1 MSADDGRL
9 QKSPDFWPGKK
20 KKKTSSGDFSPE
32 ENGLPPI
39 ELCLASVFLV
49 VELCQAPVF
58 LVFELCQAPV
68 FGEKLSTK
76 YPT

>member
-1 MSADDGRL
+1 MEDSKNHQIFD
-9 QKSPDFWPGKK
+9 QGKK
-20 KKKTSSGDFSPE
+20 NKKTSSGDFSPE
-32 ENGLPPI
+32 EKGLPPI

-49 VELCQAPVF
+49 AELCQAPVF
-58 LVFELCQAPV
+58 LVVELCQAPV